1 MQTVF
6 QHPGHHPSSRPTIL
20 HNPTTDEYSAQDL
33 SDNESFGDAKDGDWD
48 ESNNDVPIDDN
59 LLDEEN
65 VQFEDDRDD
74 YASDSYHRPPYKS
87 TESKHWDKIGSVVK
101 VNGQNV
107 TITPRE
113 IQPVPYVRENE
124 LFTPNLTLQQVEEL
138 KDGSGDC

>member
-1 MQTVF
+1 M
-6 QHPGHHPSSRPTIL
+6 
-20 HNPTTDEYSAQDL
+20 
-33 SDNESFGDAKDGDWD
+33 
-48 ESNNDVPIDDN
+48 
-59 LLDEEN
+59 
-65 VQFEDDRDD
+65 
-74 YASDSYHRPPYKS
+74 
-87 TESKHWDKIGSVVK
+87 K